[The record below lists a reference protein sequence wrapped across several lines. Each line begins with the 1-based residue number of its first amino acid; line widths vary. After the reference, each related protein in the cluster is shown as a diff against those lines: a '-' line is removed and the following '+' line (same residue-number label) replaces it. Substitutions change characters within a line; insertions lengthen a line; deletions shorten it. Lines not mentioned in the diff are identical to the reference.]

1 MSPNATEELL
11 SILEGQPQYVMEFT
25 ADFGGDP
32 EEYLELAD
40 GEQVDLMNVTP
51 AQTGIAIRRW
61 IEATPPEGMSADLD
75 LAAVDWATVGA
86 QLGRILGSLLEDM

>member
-1 MSPNATEELL
+1 MSPNATDVLL

-32 EEYLELAD
+32 EEYLELAP
-40 GEQVDLMNVTP
+40 GEQVDFMNLTP
-51 AQTGIAIRRW
+51 AQTGIAIRQW
-61 IEATPPEGMSADLD
+61 IETTPPEGLSADLD
-75 LAAVDWATVGA
+75 LAEVDWARVGA